1 MTEKNPEIDT
11 LNKEYPVR
19 IVAVVDMLGT
29 SARVRSIGTHVE
41 SFRMMK
47 DLFENLANEIHNIET
62 KPGDMVRAIR
72 QAVDQGLA
80 SVPAISQEER
90 KKLSNILAN
99 IGDGKDEIKCIMMSD
114 TIIMYGPNTE
124 ETGFNMIQSL
134 LYFSR
139 HCILQGVLLRGAV
152 VVGPFYHEGT
162 SMFGL
167 GFLKAYHLENQV
179 VDSPRIVVMKPIC
192 DNRYLHIDPTGEVG
206 INYDPIIKKSDDGLY
221 HINTFRAD
229 FDSRMVIPADGV
241 RSPFF
246 RTVREKLKE
255 LLDKAEKIEHWRKIA
270 WITNEFNRTVMAYT
284 EWKIPPIKI
293 GTFDGKL

>member
-47 DLFENLANEIHNIET
+47 GLFENLANEIHNIET
-62 KPGDMVRAIR
+62 RPGDMVRFIR
-72 QAVDQGLA
+72 QFAVEQLA
-80 SVPAISQEER
+80 LEPARSQEER
-90 KKLSNILAN
+90 KNMSNILAN
-99 IGDGKDEIKCIMMSD
+99 IGDEKDKIKCIMMSD
-114 TIIMYGPNTE
+114 TIIMYGPPTG

-192 DNRYLHIDPTGEVG
+192 DHRYLHEDPTGEGG
-206 INYDPIIKKSDDGLY
+206 IVYDPIIRKSDDGLY

-229 FDSRMVIPADGV
+229 FGSRMVTPADGV

-246 RTVREKLKE
+246 RTAREKLIE
-255 LLDKAEKIEHWRKIA
+255 LLAKAEKIEHWRKIA
-270 WITNEFNRTVMAYT
+270 WTTNEFNRTVMAYT
-284 EWKIPPIKI
+284 EWKISPIEL